1 MIARWFLPALPSV
14 MVALAVGSMTC
25 GAALAGPKTSGG
37 TYDASPLPIP
47 FLDTS
52 RYSGTPATRPA
63 TSPPPRP
70 VLAPLSP
77 APAPFVPP
85 AAQPVQLHAP
95 AAAPAPQPAR
105 PSAPATA
112 QAGAVPVTPLNIE
125 YWKGYGRTVVDLAT
139 SPFTADRG
147 TLITAGIVLGGIAG
161 LTQVDDNIKKYTQR
175 HRSKTSNQVAD
186 YVRPFGEPL
195 LLGGGTILAYAGGT
209 ALGNPKLQETGLLAL
224 ESLIIAGSLTE
235 GIKRAAGRQ
244 RPNQTDDQF
253 LFDGPGGK
261 GKSFPSGH
269 TTHAFSVASVLAEQ
283 YDETRYVPALS
294 YAIATLTGLSRIND
308 NKHWAS
314 DVAFSAALGYAVG
327 KLVVRNS
334 PFRAGG
340 NAVSVLPYADG
351 NEIGLNLSARF

>member
-1 MIARWFLPALPSV
+1 MIRSYRRRALPCCLA
-14 MVALAVGSMTC
+14 ALIAGSTLP

-52 RYSGTPATRPA
+52 RYS
-63 TSPPPRP
+63 
-70 VLAPLSP
+70 APTMP
-77 APAPFVPP
+77 IP
-85 AAQPVQLHAP
+85 
-95 AAAPAPQPAR
+95 AAPAPRQV
-105 PSAPATA
+105 SAPLPPAPQPISPAPQAVQLRPPPPVATPAPPPAATNA
-112 QAGAVPVTPLNIE
+112 QAGVVSVTPLNPE

-147 TLITAGIVLGGIAG
+147 TLIAAGIVLGGIAG
-161 LTQVDDNIKKYTQR
+161 LTHLDDNIKKYTQR
-175 HRSKTSNQVAD
+175 HRNKTSDQVAD
-186 YVRPFGEPL
+186 YVRPFGEPI
-195 LLGGGTILAYAGGT
+195 LLGGGTLLAFAGGT
-209 ALGNPKLQETGLLAL
+209 ALGNPKLQETGLLAF
-224 ESLIIAGSLTE
+224 ESLVIAGSLTE
-235 GIKRAAGRQ
+235 GIKRVAGRQ

-269 TTHAFSVASVLAEQ
+269 ATHAFSVASVLAEQ

-294 YAIATLTGLSRIND
+294 YTIATLTGLSRIND

-340 NAVSVLPYADG
+340 NAVTVLPYSDG
-351 NEIGLNLSARF
+351 NEIGLNVSARF

>member
-1 MIARWFLPALPSV
+1 MIRSYFRCASLCC
-14 MVALAVGSMTC
+14 LATLIAGWILSGT
-25 GAALAGPKTSGG
+25 ALAGPKTSGG

-52 RYSGTPATRPA
+52 RYSGQTLPVQARPA
-63 TSPPPRP
+63 PLP
-70 VLAPLSP
+70 VLAPIQP
-77 APAPFVPP
+77 APAPYILTPP
-85 AAQPVQLHAP
+85 QPVQLRAP
-95 AAAPAPQPAR
+95 AAAPP
-105 PSAPATA
+105 PSATTA
-112 QAGAVPVTPLNIE
+112 QAGAVSVTPLNTE
-125 YWKGYGRTVVDLAT
+125 YWKGYGRTVIDLAT
-139 SPFTADRG
+139 SPFTADRS

-161 LTQVDDNIKKYTQR
+161 LTQLDDNIKKYTQR
-175 HRSKTSNQVAD
+175 HRNKTSDQVAD
-186 YVRPFGEPL
+186 YARPFGEPV
-195 LLGGGTILAYAGGT
+195 LLGGGALLAYAGGT
-209 ALGNPKLQETGLLAL
+209 ALGNPKLQETGLLAV

-269 TTHAFSVASVLAEQ
+269 ATHAFSVASVLAEQ
-283 YDETRYVPALS
+283 YDETRYVTALS

-340 NAVSVLPYADG
+340 NAVTVLPYSDG

>member
-1 MIARWFLPALPSV
+1 MMSKCPSR
-14 MVALAVGSMTC
+14 ASRRCLAILTVGAVLSGT
-25 GAALAGPKTSGG
+25 ALAGPKTSGG

-52 RYSGTPATRPA
+52 RYSGPAAPITTTPAPLPSRPI
-63 TSPPPRP
+63 
-70 VLAPLSP
+70 LAPIQP
-77 APAPFVPP
+77 ASAPLIP
-85 AAQPVQLHAP
+85 AAPQPVQLRAP
-95 AAAPAPQPAR
+95 TTR
-105 PSAPATA
+105 PPTAATA
-112 QAGAVPVTPLNIE
+112 QTGAVSVTPLNTE
-125 YWKGYGRTVVDLAT
+125 YWKGYGRTVIDLAT

-147 TLITAGIVLGGIAG
+147 TLIAAGVVLGGIAG
-161 LTQVDDNIKKYTQR
+161 LTQLDDNIKKYTQR
-175 HRSKTSNQVAD
+175 HRNKTSDQVAD

-235 GIKRAAGRQ
+235 GIKRVAGRQ

-253 LFDGPGGK
+253 LFDGPNGK

-269 TTHAFSVASVLAEQ
+269 ATHAFSVASVLAEQ
-283 YDETRYVPALS
+283 YDETRYVPLLS
-294 YAIATLTGLSRIND
+294 YSVATLTALSRIND

-340 NAVSVLPYADG
+340 NAVTVLPYSDG

>member
-1 MIARWFLPALPSV
+1 MIVRCSFPASWRV
-14 MVALAVGSMTC
+14 LATLAAGSMMC

-52 RYSGTPATRPA
+52 RYTGTTAPISATP
-63 TSPPPRP
+63 PPPRP
-70 VLAPLSP
+70 VSAPISPTPAPHIPLAP
-77 APAPFVPP
+77 
-85 AAQPVQLHAP
+85 QPVQLRAPTVAP
-95 AAAPAPQPAR
+95 ASPPVPAV
-105 PSAPATA
+105 
-112 QAGAVPVTPLNIE
+112 AGATPVAVTPLNTE

-139 SPFTADRG
+139 SPFTAGRG
-147 TLITAGIVLGGIAG
+147 TLIAAGVVLGGIAG
-161 LTQVDDNIKKYTQR
+161 LTQLDDNIKKYTQR
-175 HRSKTSNQVAD
+175 HRNKTSDQVAD

-235 GIKRAAGRQ
+235 GIKRVAGRQ

-253 LFDGPGGK
+253 LFDGPNGK

-269 TTHAFSVASVLAEQ
+269 ATHAFSVASVLAEQ
-283 YDETRYVPALS
+283 YDDTRIVPLLS
-294 YAIATLTGLSRIND
+294 YSVATLTALSRIND

-334 PFRAGG
+334 PFHAGG
-340 NAVSVLPYADG
+340 NAVTVLPYSDG